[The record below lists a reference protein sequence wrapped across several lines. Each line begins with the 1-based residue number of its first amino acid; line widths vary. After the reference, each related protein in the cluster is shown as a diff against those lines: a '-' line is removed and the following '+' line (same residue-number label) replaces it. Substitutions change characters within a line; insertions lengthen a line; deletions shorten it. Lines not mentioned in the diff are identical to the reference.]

1 MQSHL
6 PPSNDSLDQDERE
19 LLEAVESGALRSI
32 ATPDLLNQLRESAQ
46 VTGQK
51 DQRINIR
58 LSGTDLEALR
68 VRALRLG
75 MPYQTL
81 ISSVLHRYI
90 SGELSDEQLVRS
102 VSSVS
107 IVIGTTGTAQA
118 SSCSSLSPLARSPPA
133 GLSGDQKPLVEQVKA
148 LVFDL
153 EGATCTDMGKDL
165 WPEPLH

>member
-6 PPSNDSLDQDERE
+6 PSNNDLLDQDERE
-19 LLEAVESGALRSI
+19 LLESLESGELSSI
-32 ATPDLLNQLRESAQ
+32 ATPGLLNQLRESAK

-90 SGELSDEQLVRS
+90 SGELSDEQLV
-102 VSSVS
+102 
-107 IVIGTTGTAQA
+107 
-118 SSCSSLSPLARSPPA
+118 
-133 GLSGDQKPLVEQVKA
+133 
-148 LVFDL
+148 
-153 EGATCTDMGKDL
+153 
-165 WPEPLH
+165 

>member
-1 MQSHL
+1 MTMQSYL
-6 PPSNDSLDQDERE
+6 PASNNSLDQDERE
-19 LLEAVESGALRSI
+19 LLEAVELGALRSI

-81 ISSVLHRYI
+81 ISSVLHRYVN
-90 SGELSDEQLVRS
+90 GEFRDEQL
-102 VSSVS
+102 
-107 IVIGTTGTAQA
+107 
-118 SSCSSLSPLARSPPA
+118 L
-133 GLSGDQKPLVEQVKA
+133 
-148 LVFDL
+148 
-153 EGATCTDMGKDL
+153 
-165 WPEPLH
+165 

>member
-1 MQSHL
+1 MTMQSYL
-6 PPSNDSLDQDERE
+6 PANNDLLDQDERD
-19 LLEAVESGALRSI
+19 LLEALESGELSSI
-32 ATPDLLNQLRESAQ
+32 ATPGLLNQLKESAK

-90 SGELSDEQLVRS
+90 SGELSDEQLV
-102 VSSVS
+102 
-107 IVIGTTGTAQA
+107 
-118 SSCSSLSPLARSPPA
+118 
-133 GLSGDQKPLVEQVKA
+133 
-148 LVFDL
+148 
-153 EGATCTDMGKDL
+153 
-165 WPEPLH
+165 

>member
-6 PPSNDSLDQDERE
+6 PSNNDLLDQDERD
-19 LLEAVESGALRSI
+19 LLEAVEPGELSSI
-32 ATPDLLNQLRESAQ
+32 ATPGLLNQLRESAQ

-58 LSGTDLEALR
+58 LSGSDLEALR

-90 SGELSDEQLVRS
+90 SGELSDEQLV
-102 VSSVS
+102 
-107 IVIGTTGTAQA
+107 
-118 SSCSSLSPLARSPPA
+118 
-133 GLSGDQKPLVEQVKA
+133 
-148 LVFDL
+148 
-153 EGATCTDMGKDL
+153 
-165 WPEPLH
+165 